1 MINLKG
7 KCVSIIRPT
16 FVSDRFINTT
26 LEVLFTNYE
35 VQEVHFQPRCILPLL
50 PLGCLSG
57 IVVECNSSFT
67 QVLPIVLGH
76 CDVFHS
82 LSILLLW
89 IIE

>member
-1 MINLKG
+1 M
-7 KCVSIIRPT
+7 
-16 FVSDRFINTT
+16 SDRFINIT

-50 PLGCLSG
+50 PLGYLSG

-67 QVLPIVLGH
+67 PVLPIVLGH

-89 IIE
+89 LIQ